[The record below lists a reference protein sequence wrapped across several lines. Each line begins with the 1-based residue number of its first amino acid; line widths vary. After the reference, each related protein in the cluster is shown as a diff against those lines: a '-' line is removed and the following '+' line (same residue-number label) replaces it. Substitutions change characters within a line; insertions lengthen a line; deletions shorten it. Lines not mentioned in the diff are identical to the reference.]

1 MITTTIEVT
10 AINEILQCHNCF
22 PLPFRLRSFIS
33 LHPNNNNKDQ
43 NDALLLFRTYW
54 NAIGKRK

>member
-10 AINEILQCHNCF
+10 AINEILQCYTSV
-22 PLPFRLRSFIS
+22 PLPFWLQSSIS
-33 LHPNNNNKDQ
+33 LHLNNKDQ
-43 NDALLLFRTYW
+43 NDKLLLFRTYW